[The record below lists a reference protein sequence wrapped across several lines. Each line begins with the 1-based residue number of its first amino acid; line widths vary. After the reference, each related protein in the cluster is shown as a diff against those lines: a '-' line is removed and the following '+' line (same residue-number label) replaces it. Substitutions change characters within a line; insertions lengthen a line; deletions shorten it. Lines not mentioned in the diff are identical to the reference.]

1 MSGEVFSALRQAL
14 HEEEAVVSATVVSG
28 EPLGAK
34 FLVFEDGRTVGSLG
48 SSELDAAVR
57 ADAET
62 FFKSGEAETRTY
74 RLSDGRE
81 VEVFLEAHLPPR
93 HLVVIGAVHIAIPLV
108 AMAKELGYRTTVI
121 DAREFFA
128 TRERFPH
135 ADQLI
140 VAWPDEAL
148 AQIRITPQ
156 TDIVILAHDEKFED
170 PALHVALRS
179 RAGYIGAIGS
189 RKTSEQRLERL
200 RRAGFSEQEL
210 SRIHAPIGIDIGAKT
225 PAEIAVSILAEII
238 AVRRGRIGQ
247 PLRPAK
253 TSPAAVSGDG
263 G

>member
-1 MSGEVFSALRQAL
+1 MTDEVLTALRRAL
-14 HEEEAVVSATVVSG
+14 HEEEAVVSATLVRG
-28 EPLGAK
+28 DPLGAK
-34 FLVFEDGRTVGSLG
+34 LLLFEDGRRLGSLG
-48 SSELDAAVR
+48 ASELDDVVASDAVPFLQR
-57 ADAET
+57 
-62 FFKSGEAETRTY
+62 GGAETRTY
-74 RLSDGRE
+74 RLQDGRE

-93 HLVVIGAVHIAIPLV
+93 HLVVVGAVHIAIPLV

-128 TRERFPH
+128 TKERFPH

-189 RKTSEQRLERL
+189 RKTSQQRLERL
-200 RRAGFSEQEL
+200 RRAGFSDEEL
-210 SRIHAPIGIDIGAKT
+210 TRLHAPIGLDIGAKT

-238 AVRRGRIGQ
+238 AVRRGRSGQ

-253 TSPAAVSGDG
+253 TFASTEASDLH
-263 G
+263 

>member
-1 MSGEVFSALRQAL
+1 MSAIVFTALREAL
-14 HEEEAVVSATVVSG
+14 KNEEAVVSATLVSG

-34 FLVFEDGRTVGSLG
+34 LLVFEDGRTIGSLG
-48 SSELDAAVR
+48 SSELDAIVNE
-57 ADAET
+57 DARSLFE
-62 FFKSGEAETRTY
+62 SGEPTIRTY
-74 RLSDGRE
+74 RTRE
-81 VEVFLEAHLPPR
+81 GQEIEVFLEPHLPPR
-93 HLVVIGAVHIAIPLV
+93 HLVVIGAVHIAVPLV

-148 AQIRITPQ
+148 LGLKITPQ

-189 RKTSEQRLERL
+189 RKTSQQRLERL
-200 RRAGFSEQEL
+200 RRAGFSEEQL
-210 SRIHAPIGIDIGAKT
+210 ARIHAPIGIDIGAKT
-225 PAEIAVSILAEII
+225 PGEIAVSILAEII

-253 TSPAAVSGDG
+253 SAAPVAREGA
-263 G
+263 

>member
-1 MSGEVFSALRQAL
+1 MNGEVFEALRRAI
-14 HEEEAVVSATVVSG
+14 HDEEAVVSATAVSG
-28 EPLGAK
+28 ELAGRK
-34 FLVFEDGRTVGSLG
+34 MLVFEDGQTVGSLG
-48 SSELDAAVR
+48 APELDSAVR

-62 FFKSGEAETRTY
+62 FLASGEAAARTY
-74 RLSDGRE
+74 RLPDGRE

-148 AQIRITPQ
+148 SQIKITPQ

-189 RKTSEQRLERL
+189 RKTSQQRLERL
-200 RRAGFSEQEL
+200 RRAGFSDEEL
-210 SRIHAPIGIDIGAKT
+210 ARIHAPIGIDIGAKT

-253 TSPAAVSGDG
+253 SEPAVASGEG

>member
-14 HEEEAVVSATVVSG
+14 HEEEAVVCATVIRG

-34 FLVFEDGRTVGSLG
+34 LLVFEHGRTVGSLG
-48 SSELDAAVR
+48 SEELEAAVLS
-57 ADAET
+57 DAERLLQ
-62 FFKSGEAETRTY
+62 SGEAETRTY

-121 DAREFFA
+121 DARAFFA

-135 ADQLI
+135 ADHLI

-148 AQIRITPQ
+148 TQIKITPQ

-189 RKTSEQRLERL
+189 RKTSQQRVDRL
-200 RRAGFSEQEL
+200 RRAGFTDEDL
-210 SRIHAPIGIDIGAKT
+210 RRIHAPIGIDIGAKT
-225 PAEIAVSILAEII
+225 PQEIALSILAEII
-238 AVRRGRIGQ
+238 AVRRGRYSPQ
-247 PLRPAK
+247 PRPAK
-253 TSPAAVSGDG
+253 SSVAVISGKG
-263 G
+263 S

>member
-1 MSGEVFSALRQAL
+1 MTSEVFEALRHAL
-14 HEEEAVVSATVVSG
+14 AEEEAVVTATVVSG

-34 FLVFEDGRTVGSLG
+34 LLLYEDGRTVGSLG
-48 SSELDAAVR
+48 SAELDAAVR
-57 ADAET
+57 ADAEA
-62 FFKSGEAETRTY
+62 FFQSGEAGIRTY
-74 RLSDGRE
+74 TLPDGRT

-135 ADQLI
+135 VDQLI

-148 AQIRITPQ
+148 AQIKITPQ

-189 RKTSEQRLERL
+189 RKTSQQRLERL
-200 RRAGFSEQEL
+200 RRAGFSDEEL
-210 SRIHAPIGIDIGAKT
+210 ARIHAPIGIDIGAKT

-238 AVRRGRIGQ
+238 AVRRGRYGQ

-253 TSPAAVSGDG
+253 SEPAAAPGERV
-263 G
+263 

>member
-1 MSGEVFSALRQAL
+1 MNADVFEALRRAL
-14 HEEEAVVSATVVSG
+14 AEEEAVVTATVVSG
-28 EPLGAK
+28 EPLGRTL
-34 FLVFEDGRTVGSLG
+34 LVYEDGRTVGSLG
-48 SSELDAAVR
+48 SPELDAAVC
-57 ADAET
+57 ADAES
-62 FFKSGEAETRTY
+62 FFQSGEAGIRTY
-74 RLSDGRE
+74 RLPDGSE
-81 VEVFLEAHLPPR
+81 VEVYLEAHLPPR
-93 HLVVIGAVHIAIPLV
+93 HLVVVGAVHIAIPLV

-148 AQIRITPQ
+148 ANIKITPQ

-189 RKTSEQRLERL
+189 RKTSQQRLERL
-200 RRAGFSEQEL
+200 RRAGFSDEEL
-210 SRIHAPIGIDIGAKT
+210 ARIHAPIGIDIGAKT

-238 AVRRGRIGQ
+238 AVRRGRSGQ
-247 PLRPAK
+247 PLRAAKSEPA
-253 TSPAAVSGDG
+253 PASSDRT
-263 G
+263 

>member
-1 MSGEVFSALRQAL
+1 MNGEVFAALRQAL
-14 HEEEAVVSATVVSG
+14 VEEEAVVGATVVSG

-34 FLVFEDGRTVGSLG
+34 MLVFEDDRTVGSLG
-48 SSELDAAVR
+48 TPELDAAVR
-57 ADAET
+57 NDARA
-62 FFKSGEAETRTY
+62 FFQAGEAGIRSY
-74 RLSDGRE
+74 RLADSSE
-81 VEVFLEAHLPPR
+81 VEVYLEAHLPPR
-93 HLVVIGAVHIAIPLV
+93 HLVVVGAVHIAIPLV

-148 AQIRITPQ
+148 AQLKITPQ
-156 TDIVILAHDEKFED
+156 IDIVILAHDEKFED

-189 RKTSEQRLERL
+189 RKTSQQRLERL
-200 RRAGFSEQEL
+200 RRAGFTDQEL
-210 SRIHAPIGIDIGAKT
+210 ARIHAPIGIDIGAKT

-238 AVRRGRIGQ
+238 AVRRGRLGQ
-247 PLRPAK
+247 ALRPAK
-253 TSPAAVSGDG
+253 SEPAPTPSGD
-263 G
+263 

>member
-1 MSGEVFSALRQAL
+1 MNGDVFEALRRAL
-14 HEEEAVVSATVVSG
+14 AEEEAVVTATVVSG
-28 EPLGAK
+28 ELLGRK
-34 FLVFEDGRTVGSLG
+34 LLVYEDGRTVGSLG
-48 SSELDAAVR
+48 SPELDAAVR
-57 ADAET
+57 ADAEA
-62 FFKSGEAETRTY
+62 FFQSGEAGIRTY
-74 RLSDGRE
+74 RLPEGSE
-81 VEVFLEAHLPPR
+81 VEVYLEAHLPPR
-93 HLVVIGAVHIAIPLV
+93 HLIVVGAVHIAIPLV

-148 AQIRITPQ
+148 ATIKITPQ
-156 TDIVILAHDEKFED
+156 TDIVVLAHDEKFED
-170 PALHVALRS
+170 PALHVALRT

-189 RKTSEQRLERL
+189 RKTSQQRLERL
-200 RRAGFSEQEL
+200 RRAGFSDEEL
-210 SRIHAPIGIDIGAKT
+210 ARIHAPIGIDIGAKT

-253 TSPAAVSGDG
+253 SEPAPASSDRT
-263 G
+263 